1 MPGPT
6 DTNFFQRAGMEETRL
21 GQAKKDDPRDVAR
34 DGFEALMAGKDHVVA
49 GSRKNKLQVAAAQ
62 VVADKA
68 TAPLLGSMVKPG
80 SGKD

>member
-1 MPGPT
+1 ME
-6 DTNFFQRAGMEETRL
+6 DTML
-21 GQAKKDDPRDVAR
+21 GQVKKDDPRDVAR

-49 GSRKNKLQVAAAQ
+49 GSRKNKLLVAAAQ

-68 TAPLLGSMVKPG
+68 VAAVQGATVKPG